1 MTRSTSRADMF
12 ANEAPLRLRVS
23 EEFRLALFGLRCA
36 TSQCWID
43 FFEDRKMVR
52 AYYVFRRT
60 EIPIHLH

>member
-1 MTRSTSRADMF
+1 MTRSTSRAGMF

-23 EEFRLALFGLRCA
+23 EEFRLVLFGFRCA

-52 AYYVFRRT
+52 ALLCY
-60 EIPIHLH
+60 